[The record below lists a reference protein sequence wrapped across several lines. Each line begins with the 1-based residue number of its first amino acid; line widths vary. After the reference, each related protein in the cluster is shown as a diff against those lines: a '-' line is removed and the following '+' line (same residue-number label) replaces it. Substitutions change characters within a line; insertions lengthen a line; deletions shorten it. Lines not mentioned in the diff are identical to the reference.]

1 MTACRASSFIVSA
14 RLMKENGLSDV
25 GRVGLYGLTYK
36 EDVDDTRESPTLQML
51 ERMEDGLAGGMVQ
64 VYDPFVR
71 ENLVPN
77 QHHDFDSFLNSV
89 DMVVIMVAHEHIKN
103 NLNKLN
109 GKIVLDTKNIHGLLK
124 SYKL

>member
-1 MTACRASSFIVSA
+1 
-14 RLMKENGLSDV
+14 
-25 GRVGLYGLTYK
+25 
-36 EDVDDTRESPTLQML
+36 ML

-109 GKIVLDTKNIHGLLK
+109 EKIVLDTKNIHGLLK